1 MDAAIIKAIQDR
13 RILIFNYRGSPREVE
28 PHAYGVNTVGH
39 EALSCFQVAGSSS
52 TGTPRDWKTLLVS
65 EMSLLTMTDQTFPGP
80 RPDYVRDSKMFTR
93 IYAQL

>member
-13 RILIFNYRGSPREVE
+13 RVLSFNYRGSPREVE
-28 PHAYGVNTVGH
+28 PHAYGVNTAGH
-39 EALSCFQVAGSSS
+39 ETLSCYQISGSSK

-65 EMSLLTMTDQTFPGP
+65 EMSSVTTTGLNFSRP
-80 RPDYVRDSKMFTR
+80 RPDYIRDSKMFAR